1 MFSIIKASDITAW
14 FLGRSGRV
22 MTKATLSSLFYLSE
36 RRSLLERNLPLTGG
50 TLVSLPEGTAVLEI
64 KEILESAKPPLAWLT
79 RIGTL
84 PDGRLKLDLRRQ
96 PPSLPVSETR
106 ILEEAISELGSLP
119 LPFFGYPRRSALTT
133 RSGRNPWGRILCRL
147 RLKRSSPR
155 TGNLL
160 TGPISPAAEL

>member
-1 MFSIIKASDITAW
+1 MFGIIKASDITAW

-119 LPFFGYPRRSALTT
+119 LPFFG
-133 RSGRNPWGRILCRL
+133 
-147 RLKRSSPR
+147 
-155 TGNLL
+155 
-160 TGPISPAAEL
+160 SPAQIRAYYPEWTEPVGSDPVPITAEALFAAHGKPFNRSHLPRG

>member
-36 RRSLLERNLPLTGG
+36 RRSLLERGLPLTGG

-64 KEILESAKPPLAWLT
+64 KELLESTKPPLAWLT
-79 RIGTL
+79 RIGNL

-96 PPSLPVSETR
+96 PPALPGSDTR
-106 ILEEAISELGSLP
+106 ILEKAI
-119 LPFFGYPRRSALTT
+119 
-133 RSGRNPWGRILCRL
+133 
-147 RLKRSSPR
+147 
-155 TGNLL
+155 
-160 TGPISPAAEL
+160 